1 MSVHLAMKENMDCSE
16 NGQCVLGNLA
26 LHIQISIAPL
36 VNKFLKAI
44 MFGSCVYLSQ
54 HLVDSQEQRQYS
66 INQKYL
72 LLSGRVSGLLLSYL
86 IQNHPYKP
94 MLYELQRPTH
104 VSGIKRGQSI
114 EENYI
119 NIKSNMPT

>member
-16 NGQCVLGNLA
+16 KGQCVLGNLA
-26 LHIQISIAPL
+26 LHIQIFIAPRDD
-36 VNKFLKAI
+36 KFLKVI
-44 MFGSCVYLSQ
+44 MFGSCVHLSQ
-54 HLVDSQEQRQYS
+54 HLVDSQAQRKYS
-66 INQKYL
+66 INHKYL
-72 LLSGRVSGLLLSYL
+72 LLLGRVSGLLLSYL

-94 MLYELQRPTH
+94 MLYELQRLRS
-104 VSGIKRGQSI
+104 VSEIKRGQSI